1 MKKKT
6 KSKLNSTLFIFICL
20 FTCSASLFCFFE
32 DFYKTSIRNEEEIAT
47 IYFKKKIAQ
56 RKFSDS
62 VVWERLQVNSALYNN
77 DIIRTDAGASA
88 VMYFTNGTSIDIGEN
103 TIIQISK
110 NKKGESSLQVSS
122 GSISVDTKDATG
134 STKIDLGNDVVI
146 DLEKGSKITTN
157 TQNEKKSFSIQ
168 QGSGNII
175 NADGEESVVF
185 AGESVNISKNGEH
198 QKIPVTILN
207 FSHEQTVLKFENE
220 SPQIDIKGIN
230 II

>member
-1 MKKKT
+1 
-6 KSKLNSTLFIFICL
+6 
-20 FTCSASLFCFFE
+20 
-32 DFYKTSIRNEEEIAT
+32 
-47 IYFKKKIAQ
+47 
-56 RKFSDS
+56 
-62 VVWERLQVNSALYNN
+62 
-77 DIIRTDAGASA
+77 
-88 VMYFTNGTSIDIGEN
+88 MYFTNGTSIDIGEN

-175 NADGEESVVF
+175 NADGEKSVVF

-198 QKIPVTILN
+198 QKIPVNQPYPCLY
-207 FSHEQTVLKFENE
+207 
-220 SPQIDIKGIN
+220 SP
-230 II
+230 